1 MATILIV
8 DDHPALRVVL
18 KLHLSQILGVAHV
31 LEADNGQAAVEI
43 VRQYAPDVV
52 ILDLDIPR
60 INGLDVIPR
69 LRAIQPNVRILV
81 ISGQDQS
88 TFAPRARQAGANGFV
103 SKTRELP
110 EIVRCVESV
119 LAGYSVMPDMSSG
132 RAEELDE
139 ARRLGSLSDKEL
151 VIMQMLAK
159 GMSNKQIGE
168 VLFISNKTVSTH
180 KTRIMEKLGA
190 RSLVDV
196 IDFARRHHISIG

>member
-1 MATILIV
+1 MPNAISDGVLAVATILIV

-88 TFAPRARQAGANGFV
+88 TFARAR
-103 SKTRELP
+103 
-110 EIVRCVESV
+110 
-119 LAGYSVMPDMSSG
+119 G
-132 RAEELDE
+132 RPAPMALS
-139 ARRLGSLSDKEL
+139 ARPGSCPRSC
-151 VIMQMLAK
+151 AA
-159 GMSNKQIGE
+159 SNPCWRAI
-168 VLFISNKTVSTH
+168 
-180 KTRIMEKLGA
+180 
-190 RSLVDV
+190 RSC
-196 IDFARRHHISIG
+196 RT